1 MDADR
6 ERSGSVTI
14 SWNGRL
20 IKAPRGDDVATA
32 LYAAG
37 IRVFGYSRKFHRP
50 IGLSGS
56 FVAGVK
62 AQVDGLANVRLDRL
76 PAREGLAVEA
86 QNVWPHPHF
95 DLLQLARLVPRPW
108 LAAGFE
114 HPSWLPS
121 GTRRFQA
128 WERLLRLAAGGGR
141 AVSADRSGAAVAGQR
156 LTVDLAVVGG
166 GPAGRSAAVA
176 AATAGQSVVLISRS
190 AVPGAVAHAMGATL
204 PELPRAVQVLAGF
217 EAAAIYRGGRLLVAA
232 PQDGGPAKLIESTK
246 IVLATGRRS
255 IPPLV
260 PGADLPGV
268 LDLPT
273 AVRLLQR
280 CQLGS
285 VCLIGT
291 GDLALTSAGLTSLGA
306 NIVVT
311 AAAEDVVCAIQGSR
325 QVHAVLLGNGREIV
339 CDAVVHAGPWR
350 PDPALP
356 FQASAAGDFRL
367 SAGALPPSVEL
378 AGSAAGSDEP
388 VAFGPRLDDR
398 AMVCPCMDVSVGEI
412 RRLVEA
418 GTTHVEELKRLT
430 GCGMGPCQG
439 FPCWDLLAAAL
450 SVLTGRN
457 TETFGHPSYRAPRGT
472 LTVGQAAGLA
482 ELVEPEKT
490 ATTIAADQRPPT
502 KVAGTKAAVAI
513 IGGGIQGLMLAFCLA
528 ERGVRDIRVFD
539 AGYWQGGASGR
550 NGTLVRPAFSS
561 PEWTGLFSHSLRLWR
576 GLSRRLGHNVMYSQR
591 GYITLGE
598 SDRTAAICEQV
609 VQVSRDCGVPTHAMG
624 PEELA
629 GRLPTLDRNRVKA
642 AVMFDEGGVVPHH
655 AAMKG
660 LRAACEGRGVDLHYQ
675 SRITGIDR
683 QGDRAIGLW
692 LGDVRIA
699 ADCIVIAAGA
709 HSPSVAALAGVELE
723 GYPWRIE
730 ACALEPTRPTF
741 DPAVAMLDRTVY
753 MHQTARGEIVG
764 GCEVAGDSSGLTVTS
779 DLPVIAHYARHL
791 VETMPCLADLR
802 ILRQWAGHIHAS
814 EDFGPLLGPHPDC
827 RDLWISAGWSYGI
840 AGAPAGGE
848 LLGKAIATGEIDSR
862 MAVFAVDRKR
872 RGKLI
877 SEGAI
882 VVSH

>member
-1 MDADR
+1 MDAER
-6 ERSGSVTI
+6 ERSDSIGIMWT
-14 SWNGRL
+14 GRL
-20 IKAPRGDDVATA
+20 IQAHLGDDVATA

-37 IRVFGYSRKFHRP
+37 VRVLGHSRKFYRP

-62 AQVDGLANVRLDRL
+62 AQVDGLSNLRLDHLLVRK
-76 PAREGLAVEA
+76 GLVVET
-86 QNVWPHPHF
+86 QNVWPGPRF
-95 DLLQLARLVPRPW
+95 DLLRLARLVPRRW
-108 LAAGFE
+108 LAGGFE
-114 HPSWLPS
+114 HPGWLPS
-121 GTRRFQA
+121 GTQRFQI
-128 WERLLRLAAGGGR
+128 WERLLRVAAGGGC
-141 AVSADRSGAAVAGQR
+141 AVAPDRPGAVVSSER
-156 LTVDLAVVGG
+156 LTVDIAVVGG
-166 GPAGRSAAVA
+166 GPAGRSAAA
-176 AATAGQSVVLISRS
+176 AAAAAGRSVVLISRGS
-190 AVPGAVAHAMGATL
+190 TPGAFARAMGATL
-204 PELPRAVQVLAGF
+204 PDLAPAVRVLGGF
-217 EAAAIYRGGRLLVAA
+217 EAAAIYRGGRLLVAV
-232 PQDGGPAKLIESTK
+232 PHEGGPTKLIEPSK

-255 IPPLV
+255 VPPLV

-273 AVRLLQR
+273 AVRLLRR
-280 CQLGS
+280 CSLGS

-291 GDLALTSAGLTSLGA
+291 GDLAPIATRLTSLGA
-306 NIVVT
+306 TIIMTTT
-311 AAAEDVVCAIQGSR
+311 ADAIRSIQGKR
-325 QVHAVLLGNGREIV
+325 QVNAVLLSDGRQII

-350 PDPALP
+350 PDPALS
-356 FQASAAGDFRL
+356 FQAAATGEFRL
-367 SAGALPPSVEL
+367 AAGALPSNVECL
-378 AGSAAGSDEP
+378 GGAAVPAEP
-388 VAFGPRLDDR
+388 VIYGPRLDDQ
-398 AMVCPCMDVSVGEI
+398 AMVCPCMDVTVGEI
-412 RRLVEA
+412 RHLVET

-450 SVLTGRN
+450 SALTGRGPDS
-457 TETFGHPSYRAPRGT
+457 FGHPSYRAPRGA

-482 ELVEPEKT
+482 ELVQPEKT
-490 ATTIAADQRPPT
+490 PTTVTADQPSAA
-502 KVAGTKAAVAI
+502 KIAGAKAAVAI

-561 PEWTGLFSHSLRLWR
+561 PEWTGLFSHSQRLWR
-576 GLSRRLGHNVMYSQR
+576 SLSRRLGYNVMYSQR

-609 VQVSRDCGVPTHAMG
+609 VRVSRDCGVPTRALDQ
-624 PEELA
+624 EELA
-629 GRLPTLDRNRVKA
+629 ERLPTLDRNRAKA

-660 LRAACEGRGVDLHYQ
+660 LRAACEARGVDVHYQ
-675 SRITGIDR
+675 SRVTGIDR
-683 QGDRAIGLW
+683 QGGRAIGLW
-692 LGDVRIA
+692 LGDIRIA
-699 ADCIVIAAGA
+699 ADCVVIAAGA

-730 ACALEPTRPTF
+730 ACALEPTRPIF

-840 AGAPAGGE
+840 AGAPAGGD
-848 LLGKAIATGEIDSR
+848 LLAKAIATGEIDPR
-862 MAVFAVDRKR
+862 MAPFAVDRKR
-872 RGKLI
+872 RSKLI

>member
-1 MDADR
+1 MGVER
-6 ERSGSVTI
+6 EHGDSVTI
-14 SWNGRL
+14 TWNGRA
-20 IKAPRGDDVATA
+20 IEVHAGGDVATA

-37 IRVFGYSRKFHRP
+37 VRALGRSRKFHRP
-50 IGLSGS
+50 LGLSGS
-56 FVAGVK
+56 FVAGIK
-62 AQVDGLANVRLDRL
+62 AQVNGLANVRLDRL
-76 PAREGLAVEA
+76 PVRKSLAVET
-86 QNVWPHPHF
+86 QNVWPCSRF
-95 DLLQLARLVPRPW
+95 DLLQVARLVPRRW
-108 LAAGFE
+108 LASGFE
-114 HPSWLPS
+114 HPAWLPS
-121 GTRRFQA
+121 GSRRFQI
-128 WERLLRLAAGGGR
+128 WEQMLRVAAGGGR
-141 AVSADRSGAAVAGQR
+141 AVAPERPGTGVTSTMIR
-156 LTVDLAVVGG
+156 VDVAVVGG
-166 GPAGRSAAVA
+166 GPAGRCAAVA
-176 AATAGQSVVLISRS
+176 AAETGRSVVLISRGS
-190 AVPGAVAHAMGATL
+190 TPGAFAQAMGAAL
-204 PELPRAVQVLAGF
+204 PEIPPAVRVLAGF

-232 PQDGGPAKLIESTK
+232 PYDGGPTKLIEPGK

-260 PGADLPGV
+260 PGADLPSV

-273 AVRLLQR
+273 AVRLLHR
-280 CQLGS
+280 CPLGS

-291 GDLALTSAGLTSLGA
+291 GDLKPIATQLGALGA
-306 NIVVT
+306 NIVMAT
-311 AAAEDVVCAIQGSR
+311 EASAVCAIQGR
-325 QVHAVLLGNGREIV
+325 QQVHAVLLNNGKQII

-356 FQASAAGDFRL
+356 FQAAAAGEFRL
-367 SAGALPPSVEL
+367 SASALPPNVECVGG
-378 AGSAAGSDEP
+378 ASGPTEP
-388 VAFGPRLDDR
+388 IAYGRRLDDR
-398 AMVCPCMDVSVGEI
+398 AMVCPCMDVTVAEI

-439 FPCWDLLAAAL
+439 FPCWDFLAAAL
-450 SVLTGRN
+450 SAVTGR
-457 TETFGHPSYRAPRGT
+457 TADSFGHPSYRAPRGA

-482 ELVEPEKT
+482 ELVQPEKASST
-490 ATTIAADQRPPT
+490 VAAQQHPGT
-502 KVAGTKAAVAI
+502 KIRTQKAAVAI

-561 PEWTGLFSHSLRLWR
+561 PEWTGLFSHSQRLWR

-591 GYITLGE
+591 GYVTMGE
-598 SDRTAAICEQV
+598 SDRTAAICDQV
-609 VQVSRDCGVPTHAMG
+609 VRVSRECGVPIRALG
-624 PEELA
+624 REELA
-629 GRLPTLDRNRVKA
+629 ERLPTLDHNRAKA
-642 AVMFDEGGVVPHH
+642 AVMFEEGGVVPHH
-655 AAMKG
+655 AAMRG
-660 LRAACEGRGVDLHYQ
+660 LRAACQSRGVDLSYQ
-675 SRITGIDR
+675 SRVTGIDR
-683 QGDRAIGLW
+683 QGDRAAGLW

-730 ACALEPTRPTF
+730 ACALEPTRPVF
-741 DPAVAMLDRTVY
+741 DPAVAMLDRTLY

-779 DLPVIAHYARHL
+779 DLPVLAHYARHL

-814 EDFGPLLGPHPDC
+814 EDFGPLLGLHPDC

-840 AGAPAGGE
+840 AGAPAGGD
-848 LLGKAIATGEIDSR
+848 LLAKAIVSGEIDSR
-862 MAVFAVDRKR
+862 IAPFAVDRKR

-877 SEGAI
+877 AEGAI